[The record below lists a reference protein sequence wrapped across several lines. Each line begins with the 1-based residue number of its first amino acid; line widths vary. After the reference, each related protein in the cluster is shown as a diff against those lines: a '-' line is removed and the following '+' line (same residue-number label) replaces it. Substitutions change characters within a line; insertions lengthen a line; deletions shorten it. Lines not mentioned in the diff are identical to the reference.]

1 MFASMRRLE
10 VDPFRLVA
18 LGAAVAS
25 LAGALVWL
33 LIGGLLGAAT
43 LEVDIVCSVLVFY
56 IVVSAPRRMM
66 DARRVSQSKEAVFLA
81 TVSAA
86 SAQVVGSRN
95 RVIIML
101 RSRDEEIAR
110 ALASVRKALY
120 LGFAADEATARA
132 SSKLASYSA
141 SYALQRAG
149 LPTAGMNERGEET
162 QGLETSGQMAAETK
176 LPVFMTAAFFTP
188 IMLLLFAVFSQVT
201 DTPRLVELVAL
212 EVVILDLTFY
222 VCS

>member
-1 MFASMRRLE
+1 
-10 VDPFRLVA
+10 
-18 LGAAVAS
+18 
-25 LAGALVWL
+25 
-33 LIGGLLGAAT
+33 
-43 LEVDIVCSVLVFY
+43 
-56 IVVSAPRRMM
+56 M

-120 LGFAADEATARA
+120 LGFDADEATANA

-141 SYALQRAG
+141 SNALQRAG
-149 LPTAGMNERGEET
+149 LPAAGINERGEET
-162 QGLETSGQMAAETK
+162 QGLEASGQMAAETK
-176 LPVFMTAAFFTP
+176 LPIFMTATFFTP
-188 IMLLLFAVFSQVT
+188 IMLLLFAVFSQIT
-201 DTPRLVELVAL
+201 ETQRLVELVAL
-212 EVVILDLTFY
+212 EIIILDLTFY